1 MSTDTRTDTETDETT
16 PPPLDGGAG
25 LTGGPHGTGE
35 ETPPPPKRR
44 SAAAAWAS
52 AILWGMVGF
61 AVVVAIWGL
70 FAPERLPGPAEVGQ
84 RIIEDISDPF
94 YSTGNDHGIGI
105 LLGYSLGRVLE
116 GFALAAVV
124 GIPLGLAMG
133 TSLKWWN
140 ASNPVVQLLRPV
152 SPLAWFP
159 IFAVIFMD
167 SEQASI
173 WVIFVTALWPIA
185 INTAAG
191 AADIPEDQKKVAQVF
206 KFGRAAYIRHVL
218 LPNTLSSIVTGMR
231 LAFGMAWL
239 VIVAVEMLGTATGIG
254 NDTWDAYNGSAFDQ
268 MMANIIWIG
277 LIGLLVDF
285 LFLKAVGIL
294 TKKENK

>member
-1 MSTDTRTDTETDETT
+1 MTTDTTTLPGQTVETGDPGGSA
-16 PPPLDGGAG
+16 PPHSGAG
-25 LTGGPHGTGE
+25 
-35 ETPPPPKRR
+35 ETPPPPTRQ
-44 SAAAAWAS
+44 SAAAAWGS
-52 AILWGMVGF
+52 AVLWGLVGF
-61 AVVVAIWGL
+61 AVVVAIWWL
-70 FAPERLPGPAEVGQ
+70 FAPDRLPTPPDVGQ
-84 RIIEDISDPF
+84 RIIEDLSDPF

-116 GFALAAVV
+116 GFVLAAAV
-124 GIPLGLAMG
+124 GVPLGLAMG

-206 KFGRAAYIRHVL
+206 RFRKAAYIRHVL
-218 LPNTLSSIVTGMR
+218 LPNTFSSIVTGMR

-277 LIGLLVDF
+277 LIGLIVDF
-285 LFLKAVGIL
+285 LFLKAVGFL
-294 TKKENK
+294 TKKESKG

>member
-1 MSTDTRTDTETDETT
+1 MTPTALKEPETLTT
-16 PPPLDGGAG
+16 TAGSGHAVPPASPGA
-25 LTGGPHGTGE
+25 
-35 ETPPPPKRR
+35 ETPPAPKKESLGLTYA
-44 SAAAAWAS
+44 SAAG
-52 AILWGMVGF
+52 WGAVGF
-61 AVVVAIWGL
+61 TVLVMVWGL
-70 FAPERLPGPAEVGQ
+70 FAPDRLPGPFDVGA
-84 RIIEDISDPF
+84 RLLEDLSDPF
-94 YSTGNDHGIGI
+94 YSATNEHGIAV
-105 LLGYSLGRVLE
+105 LLGASLGRVLE

-133 TSLKWWN
+133 TSLRWWN
-140 ASNPVVQLLRPV
+140 AANPVVQLLRPV

-159 IFAVIFMD
+159 IFAVIFMN

-191 AADIPEDQKKVAQVF
+191 AAEIPEDQKKVAKVF

-218 LPNTLSSIVTGMR
+218 LPNTLSAIVTGMR

-254 NDTWDAYNGSAFDQ
+254 NDTWNAYNGSRFDQ
-268 MMANIIWIG
+268 MMANIVWIG

-285 LFLKAVGIL
+285 LFLKAVGFL
-294 TKKENK
+294 TKKENRA

>member
-1 MSTDTRTDTETDETT
+1 MTTDTTT
-16 PPPLDGGAG
+16 LPGKKVEAGGPGGSAPPHSGAG
-25 LTGGPHGTGE
+25 
-35 ETPPPPKRR
+35 ETPPPPARR
-44 SAAAAWAS
+44 SAAAAWGS
-52 AILWGMVGF
+52 AVLWGLVGF
-61 AVVVAIWGL
+61 VIVVAIWWL
-70 FAPERLPGPAEVGQ
+70 FAPDRLPAPPDVAQ
-84 RIIEDISDPF
+84 RIVEDLSDPF

-105 LLGYSLGRVLE
+105 LLGFSLGRVLE
-116 GFALAAVV
+116 GFVLAAAV
-124 GIPLGLAMG
+124 GVPLGLAMG
-133 TSLKWWN
+133 TSTKWWN

-173 WVIFVTALWPIA
+173 WVIFITALWPIA

-206 KFGRAAYIRHVL
+206 RFRKAAYIRHVL
-218 LPNTLSSIVTGMR
+218 LPNTFSSIVTGMR

-254 NDTWDAYNGSAFDQ
+254 NDTWNAYNGSAFDQ

-277 LIGLLVDF
+277 VIGLLVDF
-285 LFLKAVGIL
+285 MFLKAVGFL
-294 TKKENK
+294 TKKESKG

>member
-1 MSTDTRTDTETDETT
+1 MTTDTTT
-16 PPPLDGGAG
+16 LPGKKVEAGGPGGSAPPHSGAG
-25 LTGGPHGTGE
+25 
-35 ETPPPPKRR
+35 ETPPPPARR
-44 SAAAAWAS
+44 SAAAAWGS
-52 AILWGMVGF
+52 AVLWGLVGF
-61 AVVVAIWGL
+61 VVVVAIWWL
-70 FAPERLPGPAEVGQ
+70 FAPDRLPAPPDVAQ
-84 RIIEDISDPF
+84 RIVEDLSDPF

-105 LLGYSLGRVLE
+105 LLGFSLGRVLE
-116 GFALAAVV
+116 GFVLAAAV
-124 GIPLGLAMG
+124 GVPLGLAMG
-133 TSLKWWN
+133 TSTKWWN

-173 WVIFVTALWPIA
+173 WVIFITALWPIA

-206 KFGRAAYIRHVL
+206 RFRKAAYIRHVL
-218 LPNTLSSIVTGMR
+218 LPNTFSSIVTGMR

-254 NDTWDAYNGSAFDQ
+254 NDTWNAYNGSAFDQ

-277 LIGLLVDF
+277 VIGLMVDF
-285 LFLKAVGIL
+285 MFLKAVGFL
-294 TKKENK
+294 TKKESKG

>member
-1 MSTDTRTDTETDETT
+1 MTQTMTRAGTRPVETEQPGGGSAL
-16 PPPLDGGAG
+16 PPHSEAG
-25 LTGGPHGTGE
+25 SS
-35 ETPPPPKRR
+35 PPPPRR
-44 SAAAAWAS
+44 ESAALAGAS
-52 AILWGMVGF
+52 VVGWGVLGF
-61 AVVVAIWGL
+61 AVVVLIWWL
-70 FAPERLPGPAEVGQ
+70 VAPERLPTPPEVGQ
-84 RIIEDISDPF
+84 RLVEDVSDPF
-94 YSTGNDHGIGI
+94 YSSMNDHGVGI

-124 GIPLGLAMG
+124 GVPLGLAMG
-133 TSLKWWN
+133 TSLRWWN

-191 AADIPEDQKKVAQVF
+191 ASAIPEDQKKVAEVF
-206 KFGRAAYIRHVL
+206 RFGRIAYIRHVL
-218 LPNTLSSIVTGMR
+218 LPNTFSSIVTGMR

-254 NDTWDAYNGSAFDQ
+254 NDTWEAYNGSRFDQ
-268 MMANIIWIG
+268 MMANIVWIG
-277 LIGLLVDF
+277 LIGLVVDA
-285 LFLKAVGIL
+285 LFLRAVGLL
-294 TKKENK
+294 TKKENKA

>member
-1 MSTDTRTDTETDETT
+1 MTTDTTT
-16 PPPLDGGAG
+16 LPGKKVEAGGPGGSAPPHSGAG
-25 LTGGPHGTGE
+25 
-35 ETPPPPKRR
+35 ETPPPPARR
-44 SAAAAWAS
+44 SAAAAWGS
-52 AILWGMVGF
+52 AVLWGLVGF
-61 AVVVAIWGL
+61 VIVVAIWWL
-70 FAPERLPGPAEVGQ
+70 FAPDRLPAPPDVAQ
-84 RIIEDISDPF
+84 RIVEDLSDPF

-105 LLGYSLGRVLE
+105 LLGFSLGRVLE
-116 GFALAAVV
+116 GFVLAAAV
-124 GIPLGLAMG
+124 GVPLGLAMG
-133 TSLKWWN
+133 TSTKWWN

-173 WVIFVTALWPIA
+173 WVIFITALWPIA

-206 KFGRAAYIRHVL
+206 RFRKAAYIRHVL
-218 LPNTLSSIVTGMR
+218 LPNTFSSIVTGMR

-254 NDTWDAYNGSAFDQ
+254 NDTWNAYNGSAFDQ

-277 LIGLLVDF
+277 VIGLMVDF
-285 LFLKAVGIL
+285 MFLKAVGFL
-294 TKKENK
+294 TKKESKG